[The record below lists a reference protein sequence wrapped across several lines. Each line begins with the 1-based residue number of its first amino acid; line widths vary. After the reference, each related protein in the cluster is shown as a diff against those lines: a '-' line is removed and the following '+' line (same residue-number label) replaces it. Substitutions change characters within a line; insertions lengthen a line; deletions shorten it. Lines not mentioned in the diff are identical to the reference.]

1 MENNLLKSNFNQ
13 TNDEQ
18 SSTDLGSKIVS
29 LRNQH
34 NLSQEKLAEELNVFR
49 QAISNWERNKSEPD
63 FSTLCKIC
71 GIFGVTVDELIKG
84 GRKNMSQEISAA
96 PKRRFSKYDIAIG
109 LFYAIG
115 IVLGFGVFF
124 CIGLYFMQGN
134 IWAMSL
140 FLGITIALVFGLTA
154 HAIILLKRKD

>member
-1 MENNLLKSNFNQ
+1 MENNLLKADFTSKQNEPI
-13 TNDEQ
+13 D
-18 SSTDLGSKIVS
+18 DLGSKIVS

-34 NLSQEKLAEELNVFR
+34 NLSQEKLAEELNVSR
-49 QAISNWERNKSEPD
+49 QAVSNWERNKSEPD

-84 GRKNMSQEISAA
+84 GRKSMSQEISAK
-96 PKRRFSKYDIAIG
+96 PKKRFSKYDIAIG

-124 CIGLYFMQGN
+124 CVGLYFMTYN

-140 FLGITIALVFGLTA
+140 FLGITVALVFGLTA
-154 HAIILLKRKD
+154 HAIILLTRKD

>member
-1 MENNLLKSNFNQ
+1 MENNLLKADFTSNQNNQ
-13 TNDEQ
+13 ID
-18 SSTDLGSKIVS
+18 DLGSKIVS

-34 NLSQEKLAEELNVFR
+34 NLSQEKLAEELNVSR

-71 GIFGVTVDELIKG
+71 GIFGVTMDELIKG
-84 GRKNMSQEISAA
+84 GHKNMSQEISAK
-96 PKRRFSKYDIAIG
+96 PKKRFSKYDIAIG

-115 IVLGFGVFF
+115 IVLGFGIFF
-124 CIGLYFMQGN
+124 CVGLYFMTYN

-140 FLGITIALVFGLTA
+140 FLGITVALVFGLTA

>member
-1 MENNLLKSNFNQ
+1 MENNLLKADFTSKQNEPI
-13 TNDEQ
+13 D
-18 SSTDLGSKIVS
+18 DLGSKIVS

-34 NLSQEKLAEELNVFR
+34 NLSQEKLAEELNVSR
-49 QAISNWERNKSEPD
+49 QAVSNWERNKSEPD

-84 GRKNMSQEISAA
+84 GRKSMSQEISAK
-96 PKRRFSKYDIAIG
+96 PKKRFSKYDIAIG

-124 CIGLYFMQGN
+124 CVGLYFMTYN

-140 FLGITIALVFGLTA
+140 FLGITVALVFGLTA

>member
-1 MENNLLKSNFNQ
+1 MENNLLKADFTSKQNEPI
-13 TNDEQ
+13 D
-18 SSTDLGSKIVS
+18 DLGSKIVS

-34 NLSQEKLAEELNVFR
+34 NLSQEKLAEELNVSR

-84 GRKNMSQEISAA
+84 GRKNMNQEISTK
-96 PKRRFSKYDIAIG
+96 PKKRFSKYDIAIG

-124 CIGLYFMQGN
+124 CVGLYFMTYN

-140 FLGITIALVFGLTA
+140 FLGITVALVFGLTA

>member
-1 MENNLLKSNFNQ
+1 MENNLLKADFTSKQNEPI
-13 TNDEQ
+13 D
-18 SSTDLGSKIVS
+18 DLGSKIVS

-34 NLSQEKLAEELNVFR
+34 NLSQEKLAEELNVSR

-84 GRKNMSQEISAA
+84 GRKNMSQEISAK
-96 PKRRFSKYDIAIG
+96 PKKRFSKYDIAIG

-115 IVLGFGVFF
+115 IVLGCGVFF
-124 CIGLYFMQGN
+124 CVGLYFMTYN

-140 FLGITIALVFGLTA
+140 FLGITVALVFGLTA
-154 HAIILLKRKD
+154 HAIILLTRKD

>member
-1 MENNLLKSNFNQ
+1 MENNLLKADFTSKQNEPI
-13 TNDEQ
+13 D
-18 SSTDLGSKIVS
+18 DLGSKIVS

-34 NLSQEKLAEELNVFR
+34 NLSQEKLAEELNVSR

-84 GRKNMSQEISAA
+84 GRKNMNQEISTK
-96 PKRRFSKYDIAIG
+96 PKKRFSKYDIAIG

-124 CIGLYFMQGN
+124 CVGLYFMTYN

-140 FLGITIALVFGLTA
+140 FLGITVALVFGLTA
-154 HAIILLKRKD
+154 HAIILLTRKD

>member
-1 MENNLLKSNFNQ
+1 MENNLLKADFTSKQNEPI
-13 TNDEQ
+13 D
-18 SSTDLGSKIVS
+18 DLGSKIVS

-34 NLSQEKLAEELNVFR
+34 NLSQEKLAEELNVSR
-49 QAISNWERNKSEPD
+49 QAVSNWERNKSEPD

-84 GRKNMSQEISAA
+84 GRKSMSQEISAA

-115 IVLGFGVFF
+115 IVLGFGIFF
-124 CIGLYFMQGN
+124 CVGLYFMTYN

-140 FLGITIALVFGLTA
+140 FLGITVALVFGLTA